1 MTELTA
7 ANATHQL
14 ICYHVCRW
22 TKKYAMR
29 CHILK
34 EMGDGRLKLL
44 VFGDRNWK
52 DRDHISRIRYVEAGR
67 VRPMPV
73 NEDQSPSSTEVA

>member
-34 EMGDGRLKLL
+34 DMSDGRLKLL
-44 VFGDRNWK
+44 VFGERNWK

-67 VRPMPV
+67 VRPMPAK
-73 NEDQSPSSTEVA
+73 EDQPTSSTEVA